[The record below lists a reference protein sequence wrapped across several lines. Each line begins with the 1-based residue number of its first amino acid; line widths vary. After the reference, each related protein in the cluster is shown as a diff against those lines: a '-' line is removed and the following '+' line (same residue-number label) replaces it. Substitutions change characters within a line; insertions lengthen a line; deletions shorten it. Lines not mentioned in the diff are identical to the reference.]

1 MITHHPK
8 HELLELHVK
17 GQLPASISAAISM
30 HAEMC
35 PLCQDMLEELTLSQS
50 STIFESAKNSTVDTA
65 DEFDMDFSSM
75 IDSITS
81 SEQIYVEKPITPRT
95 VNLRGHEYVIPR
107 AIDKVAQSQWQNL
120 GKLSRARLD
129 LNEGELHTSLL
140 HIDPTGAVPA
150 HTHKGFELTLLLDGS
165 FEDELGAYTK
175 GDFIW
180 LTKSHTHKPE
190 TKDGCLCYT
199 VSSNALQ
206 FTKGLARILNPI
218 GNFIY

>member
-1 MITHHPK
+1 
-8 HELLELHVK
+8 
-17 GQLPASISAAISM
+17 M

-35 PLCQDMLEELTLSQS
+35 PLCKDKLEELTLSQS
-50 STIFESAKNSTVDTA
+50 TTVFESISSQINTA
-65 DEFDMDFSSM
+65 DNFNMDFSSM

-81 SEQIYVEKPITPRT
+81 SDKVYIEKPVAPKS
-95 VNLRGHEYVIPR
+95 VNVRGHEYIIPR

-129 LNEGELHTSLL
+129 LNEGDLHTSLL
-140 HIDPTGAVPA
+140 HIDPTGTVPA

-190 TKDGCLCYT
+190 TNDGCLCYT

>member
-1 MITHHPK
+1 
-8 HELLELHVK
+8 
-17 GQLPASISAAISM
+17 M

-35 PLCQDMLEELTLSQS
+35 PVCKDKLEELMLSQS
-50 STIFESAKNSTVDTA
+50 TTVFESISSQINTA
-65 DEFDMDFSSM
+65 DNFDMDFSSM

-81 SEQIYVEKPITPRT
+81 SDSVYIEKPVIPKS
-95 VNLRGHEYVIPR
+95 VNVRGHEYIIPR
-107 AIDKVAQSQWQNL
+107 AIDKVAQSNWQNL

-129 LNEGELHTSLL
+129 LNEGGVHTSLL
-140 HIDPTGAVPA
+140 HIDPSGTVPA

>member
-35 PLCQDMLEELTLSQS
+35 PVCKDKLEELMLSQS
-50 STIFESAKNSTVDTA
+50 TTVFESISSQINTA
-65 DEFDMDFSSM
+65 DNFDMDFSSM

-81 SEQIYVEKPITPRT
+81 SDNVYIEKPVIPKS
-95 VNLRGHEYVIPR
+95 VNVRGHEYIIPR

-129 LNEGELHTSLL
+129 LNEGGVHTSLL
-140 HIDPTGAVPA
+140 HIDPTGTVPA

>member
-35 PLCQDMLEELTLSQS
+35 PLCQEKIEAITLKQ
-50 STIFESAKNSTVDTA
+50 TIESFDSFDNSTDNQA
-65 DEFDMDFSSM
+65 AGSEIDYSSM
-75 IDSITS
+75 IESITDN
-81 SEQIYVEKPITPRT
+81 EQVYVEKPIVTKTTSVR
-95 VNLRGHEYVIPR
+95 NHEYVIPR
-107 AIDKVAQSQWQNL
+107 AIDKISQSQWQNL

-140 HIDPTGAVPA
+140 HIDPSGTVPA

-165 FEDELGAYTK
+165 FEDELGTYTK

-180 LTKSHTHKPE
+180 LNKSHTHTPE
-190 TKDGCLCYT
+190 TQDGCLCYT

-218 GNFIY
+218 GNLIY

>member
-8 HELLELHVK
+8 HELLQLHVK
-17 GQLPASISAAISM
+17 GALPASISAAVSM
-30 HAEMC
+30 HAE
-35 PLCQDMLEELTLSQS
+35 LCSRCNNKLKELTLS
-50 STIFESAKNSTVDTA
+50 ESNTAFDLNTDMLNSQTDSLEA
-65 DEFDMDFSSM
+65 DFSSM

-81 SEQIYVEKPITPRT
+81 NNQVYVESPYIPSK
-95 VNLRGHEYVIPR
+95 VNVRDKEYVIPR
-107 AIDKVAQSQWQNL
+107 AIDSIGRSDWQNL
-120 GKLSRARLD
+120 GKLCRSRLD

-140 HIDPTGAVPA
+140 HIDPKGNVPP

-165 FEDELGAYTK
+165 FEDELGTYIK

-180 LTKSHTHKPE
+180 LDKSHTHTPE
-190 TKDGCLCYT
+190 TKNGCLCYT

>member
-35 PLCQDMLEELTLSQS
+35 PVCKDKLEELMLSQS
-50 STIFESAKNSTVDTA
+50 TTVFESISSQINTA
-65 DEFDMDFSSM
+65 DNFDMDFSSM

-81 SEQIYVEKPITPRT
+81 SDSVYIEKPVIPKS
-95 VNLRGHEYVIPR
+95 VNVRGHEYIIPR
-107 AIDKVAQSQWQNL
+107 AIDKVAQSHWQNL

-129 LNEGELHTSLL
+129 LNEGGVHTSLL
-140 HIDPTGAVPA
+140 HIDPSGTVPA

>member
-35 PLCQDMLEELTLSQS
+35 PLCKDKLEKLTLSQS
-50 STIFESAKNSTVDTA
+50 TTVFESTSSQINTA
-65 DEFDMDFSSM
+65 DNFDMDFSNM

-81 SEQIYVEKPITPRT
+81 SDNVYIEKFVAPKS
-95 VNLRGHEYVIPR
+95 VNVRGHEYIIPR

-140 HIDPTGAVPA
+140 HIDPTGTVPA